1 MNSFARRSGALTTGL
16 ILITLGVIFLA
27 ENLYAPFSAWRLIA
41 RYWPVILIIIGIRKI
56 CMYFAWPKNP
66 PAPDDMRPKE

>member
-1 MNSFARRSGALTTGL
+1 MNSFARKSGALTTGL

-56 CMYFAWPKNP
+56 CMYFAWSQNP